1 MNTKSTRGRRRIF
14 IANRDVEFDRSTFS
28 SADFLRAKIKA
39 TPSTNNDGARPS
51 PASPARRVPS
61 IGINVAA
68 TGIHIVLLELY
79 PQNVDHSTIT
89 FQRYLVS
96 LMLDNE
102 HENWSILN
110 VPLHT
115 RTEQEGNFRL
125 FTLTHVEFDSLLVQL
140 QNFIRFNSSI
150 ASSFLLNIALTGEQT
165 DDYESRISSRLSKIN
180 LNFDLIQYRAES
192 YMIGF
197 EFFLGKANRMAA
209 ASESLNDELIDV
221 LKSHRPTKREAREMY
236 PYLLIHAEAAS
247 TFFYVVHSPSQY
259 AVVSSNNLCYK
270 TYWNLMKLLQP
281 GFDPRQDDG
290 R

>member
-1 MNTKSTRGRRRIF
+1 MGTDAS
-14 IANRDVEFDRSTFS
+14 SLPTFVSS

-39 TPSTNNDGARPS
+39 TPSTSNDGNRSA
-51 PASPARRVPS
+51 PAFPTRRVPS

-79 PQNVDHSTIT
+79 AQNVDHSTIT
-89 FQRYLVS
+89 FQRYLLS
-96 LMLDNE
+96 LMLEHE

-110 VPLHT
+110 VPLQT
-115 RTEQEGNFRL
+115 RTDQEGNFRL
-125 FTLTHVEFDSLLVQL
+125 FTLTHVEFDGLLVQL
-140 QNFIRFNSSI
+140 QNFIRCNSSI

-197 EFFLGKANRMAA
+197 EFFLGKAANRMAA
-209 ASESLNDELIDV
+209 ANDELDNELIDV

-259 AVVSSNNLCYK
+259 AVVSSNNLCYR
-270 TYWNLMKLLQP
+270 TFWNLMKLLQP
-281 GFDPRQDDG
+281 GFDPRHDDG